1 MNRSSKIALSVIVP
15 LALACGSAS
24 AGAQEQTVRVGMVR
38 ALSSTAT
45 MIAIEKGYFKD
56 YGIKVVTEDIDSS
69 IDALAIVAQN
79 RLQVVE
85 GGISA
90 AYFNAID
97 KNLPVTIAI
106 DRVSSP
112 LSHKLIVR
120 ADLKDKIK
128 DIAQLKGRP
137 LASNSRGAITNYE
150 IGKIFEKAG
159 LSLKEFPAARLVTT
173 TYSDYAV
180 AKLGPF
186 ALQNPASKLAGCR

>member
-1 MNRSSKIALSVIVP
+1 MIRSSGIALSLMVP
-15 LALACGSAS
+15 LALACGNGGAC
-24 AGAQEQTVRVGMVR
+24 AQGQTAQEQTVRIGMVR

-56 YGIKVVTEDIDSS
+56 YGIKVVIEDLDSS

-112 LSHKLIVR
+112 LNHQLIVR
-120 ADLKDKIK
+120 QPGKTARQMLFSLLRR
-128 DIAQLKGRP
+128 AKGR
-137 LASNSRGAITNYE
+137 
-150 IGKIFEKAG
+150 
-159 LSLKEFPAARLVTT
+159 
-173 TYSDYAV
+173 
-180 AKLGPF
+180 
-186 ALQNPASKLAGCR
+186 